1 MQSNKRA
8 IVKRVNGCNPIFVA
22 TLLSSAALLLAPP
35 ARAQTDCKPVYDAV
49 DKLTT
54 VPSHAYEIET
64 NPARPGSDASSVEMI
79 STGGAIYIMM
89 KGKWKKSPMSMA
101 DMHAQEE
108 ENWKTAKN
116 ISCKHLR
123 DESVKGESAAV
134 YSAHSETED
143 TKTDAQMWIS
153 KSKGLLLRQDD
164 DVDIGGGEKHH
175 RSIRYEYT
183 NVQAP
188 AVSP

>member
-1 MQSNKRA
+1 MRRRKRR
-8 IVKRVNGCNPIFVA
+8 IVGSANLWNAVLAAAWLC
-22 TLLSSAALLLAPP
+22 SAAFLISPP
-35 ARAQTDCKPVYDAV
+35 ARAQSDCKILRDAV

-54 VPSHAYEIET
+54 VPSHAYETET

-79 STGGAIYIMM
+79 STGGAIYITMN
-89 KGKWKKSPMSMA
+89 GKWKKSPMSMA

-123 DESVKGESAAV
+123 DDSVKGESATV

-153 KSKGLLLRQDD
+153 KSKGLLLRQED

-175 RSIRYEYT
+175 RSIRYEYA